1 METQK
6 NRLLPVILIAVIC
19 GLAAGITGEIIT
31 RVYFLKDFSVP
42 YFNNNFN
49 LADLDYNRAS
59 LIIRD
64 AKKVVVSQDVKVDE
78 TINSVRPALV
88 GIFKDQGIAA
98 ASETISGTTT
108 ARTITTGTTLT
119 GTATTSTTTAAVAS
133 SAYYKLD
140 EPEIMG
146 LVVTADGWIA
156 ASLPAGWE
164 KDFLPENYVAITS
177 DRKIYKLEQM
187 SDFQGLP
194 GNLVFFRLVGANNLP
209 VKKIASRA
217 EISLGQSVLVINDF
231 NNVLLTSLSSFK
243 KTPAVLSSDTL
254 NARFILAGGVED
266 NFNNSFVFNLAG
278 DLVAVIGPDK
288 EVVPAFAYSY
298 YRQSFF
304 KKGNAYQPLFGVNY
318 LDLRVTKPL
327 EIVLEKGAWLKGADN
342 APAVIAG
349 SPAAVAG
356 LQAGD
361 VITWINNRE
370 INASNDLADIISTF
384 KPGDT
389 INVTYWRAG
398 EDKTVSV
405 KLGERK

>member
-6 NRLLPVILIAVIC
+6 NRLLPVILISVIC
-19 GLAAGITGEIIT
+19 GLAAGITGEIVT

-42 YFNNNFN
+42 YFNNEIN
-49 LADLDYNRAS
+49 LSDLDYNRAS

-78 TINSVRPALV
+78 TISSVRPALV
-88 GIFKDQGIAA
+88 GIFKDL
-98 ASETISGTTT
+98 EPTT
-108 ARTITTGTTLT
+108 ATGTI
-119 GTATTSTTTAAVAS
+119 AY

-156 ASLPAGWE
+156 ASLPAGLE
-164 KDFLPENYVAITS
+164 KDFSPSDYVAITS
-177 DRKIYKLEQM
+177 ERKIYKLEQM
-187 SDFQGLP
+187 SDFQSLP

-217 EISLGQSVLVINDF
+217 EISLGQSVLAINDF

-298 YRQSFF
+298 YWQSFF
-304 KKGNAYQPLFGVNY
+304 KKGNPYQPLFGVNY
-318 LDLRVTKPL
+318 LDLSVTKPL
-327 EIVLEKGAWLKGADN
+327 EIALEKGAWLNSADN
-342 APAVIAG
+342 APAVIVG
-349 SPAAVAG
+349 SPAALVG

-370 INASNDLADIISTF
+370 INVGNDLADIISTF